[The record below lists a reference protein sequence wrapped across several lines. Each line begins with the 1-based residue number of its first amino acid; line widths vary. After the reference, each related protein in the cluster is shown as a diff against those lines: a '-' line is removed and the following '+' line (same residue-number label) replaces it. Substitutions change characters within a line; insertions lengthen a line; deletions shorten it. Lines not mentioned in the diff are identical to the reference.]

1 MLKANYWKL
10 AGVAVAAV
18 TAITVPARLTA
29 QATVG
34 GRVTI
39 TERPGEQSSDL
50 VNTVIY
56 LVPKSGASPRLTR
69 ADASIAM
76 NERTF
81 IPRVRVVTPGSKVA
95 FPNQDPFRHNI
106 FSTTRGAVFD
116 LGLYPSG
123 QSRDATFRREGVYP
137 VHCNIHP
144 RMTSYVVVVGTPW
157 HTLAGADGRW
167 SIAGVPAG
175 EYTLHVWHERAAA
188 FERDLTVS
196 GTAVTA
202 DATIDA
208 RGFRFVQHQNKFGQ
222 EYDRSGR
229 DRY

>member
-1 MLKANYWKL
+1 VLNASYRIV

-18 TAITVPARLTA
+18 VAITAPARASA
-29 QATVG
+29 QATVS
-34 GRVTI
+34 GRITI
-39 TERPGEQSSDL
+39 TERPGEQSTDL

-56 LVPKSGASPRLTR
+56 LVPKSGAAPRLTR

-76 NERTF
+76 TDRTF
-81 IPRVRVVTPGSKVA
+81 IPRVRIVTPGSKVA

-106 FSTTRGAVFD
+106 FSNTRGAVFD

-137 VHCNIHP
+137 IHCNIHP
-144 RMTSYVVVVGTPW
+144 RMTSYIVVVGTPW
-157 HTLAGADGRW
+157 YTMAGADGRW

-175 EYTLHVWHERAAA
+175 EYTMHVWHERAAEFDRA
-188 FERDLTVS
+188 LTVA
-196 GTAVTA
+196 GATVTA